1 MGIAE
6 RDGARGMRALAE
18 RVHRRW
24 MEYRRRHPGRSV
36 PINDTLSRILEHDP
50 AYLPSR
56 GRSAQ
61 KQRPPLQN
69 PGIFTMKEIATSLQT
84 TVGDLL
90 EEPGYVSIVDLV
102 PPAERRKLRDAME
115 LLRTLFDLE
124 DESLGD
130 SAPPRL
136 MEGEARPIGLDPVTF
151 IALDHD
157 YPQPFHAWV
166 LPAESSSTGGEIR
179 DAPPE
184 PRRIREIR
192 DARLQVV
199 RVIGHSMAPELP
211 DGCKLLIDT
220 ERLDPDEGSLVS
232 VYVQDRGSML
242 GRWSLRNGAAILR
255 KANPHHP
262 PVPLG
267 PADRWLLLGTVSSII
282 ESGEPRA
289 ETYLEERI
297 HR

>member
-1 MGIAE
+1 MSIAE
-6 RDGARGMRALAE
+6 RVGAGRMKALAE

-24 MEYRRRHPGRSV
+24 MEYRRRYPGRSV

-69 PGIFTMKEIATSLQT
+69 PGIFTMKEIAASLQT

-102 PPAERRKLRDAME
+102 PRAERRKLRDAME
-115 LLRTLFDLE
+115 LLRRLLDLD

-130 SAPPRL
+130 SAPPCL
-136 MEGEARPIGLDPVTF
+136 LDGEVRSIGIEPESF

-157 YPQPFHAWV
+157 YPQPFHAWI
-166 LPAESSSTGGEIR
+166 LPAEASTGGGEIR
-179 DAPPE
+179 DAPPQ

-192 DARLQVV
+192 DARLQVI

-211 DGCKLLIDT
+211 EGCKLVIDT
-220 ERLDPDEGSLVS
+220 GHIDPDEGALVS
-232 VYVQDRGSML
+232 VY
-242 GRWSLRNGAAILR
+242 
-255 KANPHHP
+255 
-262 PVPLG
+262 
-267 PADRWLLLGTVSSII
+267 
-282 ESGEPRA
+282 
-289 ETYLEERI
+289 
-297 HR
+297 